1 MAENDL
7 KSCLKT
13 LVELDLWVRI
23 KSLGE
28 GTEIKDINAERKEV
42 VKRYLEN
49 LPLLYKSID
58 GYQEFVLETLKKLMQ
73 KSKKREEER

>member
-1 MAENDL
+1 MADNDL

-28 GTEIKDINAERKEV
+28 GTEIQDVNAERKEV

-49 LPLLYKSID
+49 LPSKYKSIE